1 MASLNKIM
9 IIGNL
14 GRDPE
19 MRYMPNGTPVTNFSV
34 ASGRTY
40 TTREGER
47 REETEWFRVAAWNQ
61 LAETANQYLTK
72 GQKVYVEGRLRS
84 SEWQENEGNTR
95 HTNEIVASQIIFLD
109 RPSASESGLGDAAAD
124 SGADSMGSPAL
135 DDLPF

>member
-61 LAETANQYLTK
+61 LAETTNQYLTK

-84 SEWQENEGNTR
+84 SEWQDNEGNTR
-95 HTNEIVASQIIFLD
+95 HTNEIVANQIIFLD
-109 RPSASESGLGDAAAD
+109 RPGTGESGLGDTVAD
-124 SGADSMGSPAL
+124 SGTDSLDSPAI